1 MSQTLP
7 ESSQPVSESTS
18 AIFSEIE
25 QAFSGHIPNLF
36 KTYAKYPPL
45 LEANWSKFKM
55 IMLNGKLRRKV
66 KETIALLISHDNE
79 CKYCIAAHT
88 AALRSLRFDEE
99 KIAGMLQN
107 VLPTD
112 FTEKE
117 MALIKFARKA
127 NDSWHKISVANIKE
141 LFDLGV
147 DESEMLEA
155 FGVMEMFIA
164 FNRFADAMGIEID
177 F

>member
-1 MSQTLP
+1 MSQMLLD
-7 ESSQPVSESTS
+7 SSQSVSESTS
-18 AIFSEIE
+18 TILFEIE
-25 QAFSGHIPNLF
+25 QAFRGHIPNLF
-36 KTYAKYPPL
+36 KAYAKYPPL
-45 LEANWSKFKM
+45 LEANWNKFKV
-55 IMLNGKLRRKV
+55 IMLDGKLRRNV
-66 KETIALLISHDNE
+66 KEAIALLISHDNE

-88 AALRSLRFDEE
+88 AALRSMRFDEE

-107 VLPTD
+107 VLPLD
-112 FTEKE
+112 FAEKE
-117 MALIKFARKA
+117 MALIKFARKT

-164 FNRFADAMGIEID
+164 FNRFADVMGVEID